1 MYKTSK
7 PGQIAYING
16 IPYRAKKR
24 TLGCKGCALD
34 SINLC
39 PNITDKR
46 YETEKPLKCDEG
58 DFILVK
64 EKLSPYF

>member
-24 TLGCKGCALD
+24 TSGCTGCALD
-34 SINLC
+34 SLYLC
-39 PNITDKR
+39 PNIIDKR
-46 YETEKPLKCDEG
+46 KTDKPLKCDIG
-58 DFILVK
+58 DFILVR
-64 EKLSPYF
+64 EPVA